1 MPQVT
6 HLAPFH
12 LREHGKRIL
21 RGAIWNDTKFLQSVN
36 VMDYSLL
43 VGVDDHTKELVL
55 GIVDYIRT
63 FTWDKRFESWV
74 KDLGGAGGKT
84 PTIVTPKQYK
94 QRFRSAM
101 ERYFPLVQSS
111 LLTLIILLTP
121 SRCLGPRSMDEGAG
135 GAG

>member
-1 MPQVT
+1 MT

-21 RGAIWNDTKFLQSVN
+21 RGAIWNDTKFLQGVN

-43 VGVDDHTKELVL
+43 VGVDGHTKELVL

-63 FTWDKRFESWV
+63 FTWDKRVESWV

-101 ERYFPLVQSS
+101 ERYFPLVIP
-111 LLTLIILLTP
+111 LIMTVIVALTP
-121 SRCLGPRSMDEGAG
+121 SRCLGP
-135 GAG
+135 

>member
-1 MPQVT
+1 MT

-43 VGVDDHTKELVL
+43 VGVDDDTKELVL
-55 GIVDYIRT
+55 GVVDYIRT
-63 FTWDKRFESWV
+63 FTWDKRIESLF

-101 ERYFPLVQSS
+101 ERYFPLVMSFLS
-111 LLTLIILLTP
+111 TIITPLIP
-121 SRCLGPRSMDEGAG
+121 PCCLGTRSMDEGTR
-135 GAG
+135 GAR